1 MTRMKPNT
9 PMKRLFAV
17 LAACAA
23 FCCSLEAQTPQPLYP
38 DGPERS
44 SGIDPASTVDRDG
57 VLFNVTVPDYYVF
70 LPERERAV
78 GQMVVVCPGG
88 GYGCVCYEREGLEVA
103 RWLGDHGIAALVLR
117 YRMPNGHHEIPL
129 EDVHEAIRIARRNAP
144 SWGVDPHQVGV
155 MGFSAGGHLAST
167 ASTHFDERTRPDF
180 SILIYPVITMGERY
194 THMGSRE
201 NLLGKGYDAG
211 LVERYSSERQGTPQ
225 TPPAFI
231 ALSDNDEVVPVR
243 NSILYYDALKENG
256 VPAELHVYPTG
267 RHGWIGRFDY
277 WDEYRAA
284 LLRWLGQVREG
295 KLTE

>member
-1 MTRMKPNT
+1 MKPNT

-23 FCCSLEAQTPQPLYP
+23 FCCALEAQTPQPLYP

-129 EDVHEAIRIARRNAP
+129 EDVHEAIRIARLPMPRRGASIRIRWASWVSRPADIWPRRRPRISTNGRAP
-144 SWGVDPHQVGV
+144 T
-155 MGFSAGGHLAST
+155 F
-167 ASTHFDERTRPDF
+167 
-180 SILIYPVITMGERY
+180 
-194 THMGSRE
+194 
-201 NLLGKGYDAG
+201 
-211 LVERYSSERQGTPQ
+211 
-225 TPPAFI
+225 
-231 ALSDNDEVVPVR
+231 
-243 NSILYYDALKENG
+243 
-256 VPAELHVYPTG
+256 
-267 RHGWIGRFDY
+267 RF
-277 WDEYRAA
+277 
-284 LLRWLGQVREG
+284 
-295 KLTE
+295 